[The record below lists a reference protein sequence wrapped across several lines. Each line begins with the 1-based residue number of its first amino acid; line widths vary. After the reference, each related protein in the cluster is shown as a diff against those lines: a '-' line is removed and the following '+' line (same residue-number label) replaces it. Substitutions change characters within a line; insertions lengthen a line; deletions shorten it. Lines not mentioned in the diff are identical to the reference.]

1 MGRGTD
7 HLVPLRLGGTWQVA
21 GAPRIVER
29 ELEKIPRHEVGE
41 GDFGLGPVERAGDAH
56 QIETLHCGHRGQ
68 RTREVRARELD
79 SGPAPDDSLEM
90 TQGIIGP
97 AGSPEQDTAGPRRAD
112 IRNIAIIAHVDHGKT
127 TLVDAMLR
135 QSGIFRTNEVL
146 VERVMDSNDLER
158 ERGITILAKNTA
170 VTYGPVTINI
180 VDTPG
185 HADFGGE
192 VERSLAMVDG
202 VLLIV
207 DASEGPLPQTR
218 FVLKKTLALGL
229 PVVLCVNK
237 IDRADA
243 RIAEVLDEVY
253 DLFID
258 LGATETQLEFPI
270 VYTNARE
277 GIALAAPEDEGNDL
291 RLLFD
296 LIVNVLPGPIS
307 DPSGTTQFQVNNLDY
322 NDYVGRLAIG
332 RVVSGELEAAGLY
345 TLCRADGTQEA
356 CKITFLYAWR
366 GLARKE
372 VAVARA
378 GDIVAVG
385 GMETISI
392 GDTIADREAPVP
404 LPPMHVEEPTIAMI
418 FGPNTG
424 PWGGREG
431 DHVTSRKV
439 RERLE
444 AEARRNVSLRVEDT
458 DQPDQLRVAGRG
470 ELQLAILIETMRR
483 EGYELQVS
491 KPTVITREQDGVTQE
506 PMEILT
512 VDVPED
518 FIGVVSQ
525 LLAVRKGTMTGMEH
539 QESGRVRLEFSIPSR
554 GLIGL
559 RSTFLT
565 STRGTGIMNVLFDR
579 YAPWCGPI
587 RDRTNG
593 AMVADREGTATPYAM
608 FHLQERGTIFVKP
621 GTRVYEGMVVGE
633 YSRENDLTVN
643 LTKEKKLTNMR
654 ASGHDEAT
662 IVTPPREM
670 GLDASLEWV
679 ADDELVE
686 VTPQSVRMRKRIM
699 QKSLRK

>member
-1 MGRGTD
+1 MGPTGELT
-7 HLVPLRLGGTWQVA
+7 
-21 GAPRIVER
+21 GAPA
-29 ELEKIPRHEVGE
+29 
-41 GDFGLGPVERAGDAH
+41 PVA
-56 QIETLHCGHRGQ
+56 
-68 RTREVRARELD
+68 V
-79 SGPAPDDSLEM
+79 
-90 TQGIIGP
+90 
-97 AGSPEQDTAGPRRAD
+97 PRRAD
-112 IRNIAIIAHVDHGKT
+112 IRNIAIVAHVDHGKT

-135 QSGIFRTNEVL
+135 QSGIFRSNEVL
-146 VERVMDSNDLER
+146 IERVMDSGDLER

-170 VTYGPVTINI
+170 VTYGSVTINI

-202 VLLIV
+202 VLLVV

-218 FVLKKTLALGL
+218 FVLKKALDRGL
-229 PVVLCVNK
+229 QVVLCINK

-258 LGATETQLEFPI
+258 LGADDTQLDFPI
-270 VYTNARE
+270 AYTNGRA
-277 GIALAAPEDEGNDL
+277 GIALAAPTDDGTDL
-291 RLLFD
+291 RVLFD
-296 LIVNVLPGPIS
+296 LIVSGLPGPS
-307 DPSGTTQFQVNNLDY
+307 CDPAGTTQFQVNNLDY

-332 RVVSGELEAAGLY
+332 RVVSGELAANGVY
-345 TLCRADGTQEA
+345 TLCRADGSREP
-356 CKITFLYAWR
+356 CKVTYLYAWR
-366 GLARKE
+366 GLSREE
-372 VAVARA
+372 VPRARA

-385 GMETISI
+385 GMEAIGI
-392 GDTIADREAPVP
+392 GDTIADREMPVP
-404 LPPMHVEEPTIAMI
+404 LPPLRVEEPTIAMI
-418 FGPNTG
+418 FGANTS

-439 RERLE
+439 RERLF
-444 AEARRNVSLRVEDT
+444 AEVRRNVSLRVEET
-458 DQPDQLRVAGRG
+458 DQTDQLRVAGRG

-483 EGYELQVS
+483 EGYELQAS
-491 KPTVITREQDGVTQE
+491 KPTVIVREEGGQKLE
-506 PMEILT
+506 PMELLL

-525 LLAVRKGTMTGMEH
+525 LLAVRKGTMSGMEH
-539 QESGRVRLEFSIPSR
+539 QESGRVRLEFSVPSR

-565 STRGTGIMNVLFDR
+565 ATRGTGIMNVLFNG

-587 RDRTNG
+587 RGRTNG
-593 AMVADREGTATPYAM
+593 AMVADREGVATPYAM
-608 FHLQERGTIFVKP
+608 FHLQERGTIFLKP

-633 YSRENDLTVN
+633 YSRENDLDVN

-662 IVTPPREM
+662 VVTPPREM
-670 GLDASLEWV
+670 GLDAALEWI

-686 VTPQSVRMRKRIM
+686 VTPVSVRMRKRVL
-699 QKSLRK
+699 QKSFRK